1 MFLKTYWRILTLS
14 ILHHK
19 RYDPSSNQ
27 AEGSKKMQNLEPMIE
42 RARPAQPAPIDSAT
56 LARLIEE
63 VRNEPTGV
71 ERSYDRAHN
80 RHNR

>member
-1 MFLKTYWRILTLS
+1 MIYFQK
-14 ILHHK
+14 
-19 RYDPSSNQ
+19 DFGGP
-27 AEGSKKMQNLEPMIE
+27 KMQKFEPAIE
-42 RARPAQPAPIDSAT
+42 QPRGPRPAPLDSAI

-63 VRNEPTGV
+63 VRNESAGV

>member
-1 MFLKTYWRILTLS
+1 MIHFPNDLEDR
-14 ILHHK
+14 
-19 RYDPSSNQ
+19 
-27 AEGSKKMQNLEPMIE
+27 KMQNLESVIE
-42 RARPAQPAPIDSAT
+42 QPRTAQPMPVDSAT

-63 VRNEPTGV
+63 VRNEPAGV

>member
-1 MFLKTYWRILTLS
+1 
-14 ILHHK
+14 
-19 RYDPSSNQ
+19 
-27 AEGSKKMQNLEPMIE
+27 MQNLESVSEQP
-42 RARPAQPAPIDSAT
+42 RAAQPAPVDSAT

-63 VRNEPTGV
+63 VRNEPAGV

>member
-1 MFLKTYWRILTLS
+1 MIHFLN
-14 ILHHK
+14 
-19 RYDPSSNQ
+19 DPEDQ
-27 AEGSKKMQNLEPMIE
+27 EMQNPEPAIE
-42 RARPAQPAPIDSAT
+42 RSCTAPPAPLDSAT

-63 VRNEPTGV
+63 GRNEPAGV

>member
-1 MFLKTYWRILTLS
+1 MEKHDLELI
-14 ILHHK
+14 HQ
-19 RYDPSSNQ
+19 SS
-27 AEGSKKMQNLEPMIE
+27 
-42 RARPAQPAPIDSAT
+42 PAQIPQVDSAT

-63 VRNEPTGV
+63 VRNEPAGV